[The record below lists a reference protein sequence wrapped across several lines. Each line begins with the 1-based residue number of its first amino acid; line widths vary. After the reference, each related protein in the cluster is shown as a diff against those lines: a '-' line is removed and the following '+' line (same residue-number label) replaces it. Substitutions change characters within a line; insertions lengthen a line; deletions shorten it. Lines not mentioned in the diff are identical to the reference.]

1 MDPLFPVLHEDDDL
15 LVVHKPAG
23 LVCHPT
29 KGDALSS
36 LISRLRL
43 HRGGGFVA
51 LVNRLD
57 RETSG
62 VTLAAKSPEAAGE
75 LGKLMASRGVT
86 KDYLAL
92 VHGHPAWEELTVD
105 APLGRDEASEVAVKD
120 RVRPDGT
127 AAKTVL
133 HMQQKLV
140 RAGRPFA
147 LVAARPITGRK
158 HQIRLH
164 LAHAG
169 HPIVGDKLYGHDPGC
184 YLRLVRGTLTEA
196 DRAALFLENHA
207 LHAARLAFTW
217 RGRDWEFRSEPEKE
231 FRQFAAG

>member
-75 LGKLMASRGVT
+75 LGKLMASRAVT

-120 RVRPDGT
+120 RVRPDG
-127 AAKTVL
+127 AASKTLL
-133 HMQQKLV
+133 HMQQKFA
-140 RAGRPFA
+140 RDGRPFA
-147 LVAARPITGRK
+147 LVAARPLTGRK

-169 HPIVGDKLYGHDPGC
+169 HPVVGDKLYGHDPGC
-184 YLRLVRGTLTEA
+184 YLRLVRGALTDE
-196 DRAALFLENHA
+196 DRAALVLENHA
-207 LHAARLAFTW
+207 LHAARLAFAW
-217 RGRDWEFRSEPEKE
+217 RGRDWEFTSGPERE
-231 FRQFAAG
+231 FLRLADG